1 MLLEMHHISKR
12 YSGVLA
18 LDNVAFSLEPGSVH
32 CLLGE
37 NGAGKSTLIKILS
50 GAIGKDS
57 GEILLVG
64 KPATI
69 DSPSTAQRLGIST
82 IYQDFKLVPELSV
95 AENIMLGNEP
105 TTLLQLIDYSAMNN
119 RASALLRQLGEEI
132 DPTEPVRK
140 LSMARQQ
147 VVEIAKA
154 LSRNVRIL
162 ILDEPTAPLTDRETD
177 ILFGIIRKLKTDGVG
192 VIYISHRL
200 EEVFKI
206 GDRLSVLRDG
216 KNVGTYRVDEV
227 DRPMLIR
234 LMVGRPLEDEFPHA
248 ELARSEEI
256 LRVEGL
262 GSHSVHNVSFSLQKG
277 EILGLAGL
285 VGAGRTELARILFGA
300 DQAHQGT
307 MLLEG
312 KKILPRSPQKAI
324 EAGIGLLTEDRNS
337 QGLFLQMNVRENISA
352 ANLDSLCTGPFVRRK
367 DEDAVAKRYINRLQV
382 KTPDSETCVETL
394 SGGNR
399 QKVVLARWLF
409 ADSKVLIFDE
419 PTVGIDVGVKYEI
432 YELINDLAK
441 NGVGVI
447 VISSDMPELLGI
459 CTRIAVMC
467 EGRITGFLTR
477 EEATQEKIMELA
489 TAFADEAA

>member
-1 MLLEMHHISKR
+1 MHHITKH
-12 YSGVLA
+12 YSGVVA
-18 LDNVAFSLEPGSVH
+18 LDSVAFSLEPGSVH

-57 GEILLVG
+57 GEILLDGEPVS
-64 KPATI
+64 I
-69 DSPSTAQRLGIST
+69 DSPSAAQRVGIST

-105 TTLLQLIDYSAMNN
+105 TTSLKLIDYAAMND
-119 RASALLRQLGEEI
+119 RARALLRQLGEVI
-132 DPTEPVRK
+132 DPTEPVRN
-140 LSMARQQ
+140 LSTAKQQ
-147 VVEIAKA
+147 VVEIAKS

-162 ILDEPTAPLTDRETD
+162 ILDEPTAPLTDRETE

-206 GDRLSVLRDG
+206 GDRITVLRDG
-216 KNVGTYRVDEV
+216 KNVGSFGVKEV
-227 DRPMLIR
+227 DRPTLIR
-234 LMVGRPLEDEFPHA
+234 SMVGRSLEDEFPRT
-248 ELARSEEI
+248 ELARGTEI
-256 LRVEGL
+256 LRVQGL
-262 GSHSVHNVSFSLQKG
+262 GNQSVHDFSFSLQWG

-300 DQAHQGT
+300 DKALGGKI
-307 MLLEG
+307 LLDG
-312 KKILPRSPQKAI
+312 KELLPRSPQEAI

-352 ANLDSLCTGPFVRRK
+352 ANLASLCTGPFVRRK
-367 DEDAVAKRYINRLQV
+367 EEDAVAKQYIDRLQV
-382 KTPDSETCVETL
+382 KTPDAETCVETL

-432 YELINDLAK
+432 YQLINNLAK
-441 NGVGVI
+441 SGVGI
-447 VISSDMPELLGI
+447 MVISSDMPELLGI

-477 EEATQEKIMELA
+477 EDASQEKIMELA
-489 TAFADEAA
+489 TAFKNAAA